1 VVPVTRLLVAPLA
14 VLITLIASACTD
26 DDVPRPLQVT
36 PILGGATFDR
46 PVEVGILDTGVLFVA
61 EQGGLVWRAVD
72 RPGGVI
78 EPLIDLTTLV
88 DDEFGEGL
96 LSVALD
102 PLFDENRHLWAFYF
116 AHNEPARA
124 ILARFDLTEAGAV
137 LDSELVVLEV
147 EQPGYNQNGG
157 SVRFGPDGMLYLSLG
172 DGSASTDPF
181 EQGQDPSTLLATVI
195 RIDVSAS
202 TVETPYAVPTDNPLI
217 DHEIARPEVY
227 AWGFRNPF
235 RMSIDAATGE
245 VWLGD
250 VGVSTAEEV
259 NRVEP
264 GGNHGWSVMEGN
276 ECLHDRPCEANG
288 FVAPLFTYSHQAGH
302 CAVIGGVVYR
312 GLAIPELHGHY
323 VFGDFCSGAIWALD
337 DEGKTVPIA
346 ALAGQLV
353 TFGEDER
360 GEILVADFDG
370 GGIYRLD
377 PAGVTAPS
385 LP

>member
-1 VVPVTRLLVAPLA
+1 MPSVHLPLLLVA
-14 VLITLIASACTD
+14 LIASACAEG
-26 DDVPRPLQVT
+26 DVPRSLQVT

-46 PVEVGILDTGVLFVA
+46 PVEVGVLGTGELFIA
-61 EQGGLVWRAVD
+61 EQGETVWRAVD
-72 RPGGVI
+72 APGGVI

-88 DDEFGEGL
+88 DDELGEGL

-102 PLFDENRHLWAFYF
+102 PQFEENHHLWAYYF
-116 AHNEPARA
+116 AHDDPARA
-124 ILARFDLTEAGAV
+124 ILARFDLAEGDATLE
-137 LDSELVVLEV
+137 SELVVLEV
-147 EQPGYNQNGG
+147 GQPGYNQNGG
-157 SVRFGPDGMLYLSLG
+157 SIRFGPDGMLYLSLG
-172 DGSASTDPF
+172 DGSASDDPF

-202 TVETPYAVPTDNPLI
+202 TAESPYSVPPDNPLI
-217 DHEIARPEVY
+217 GHETARPELY

-235 RMSIDAATGE
+235 RMSIDAATGQ

-259 NRVEP
+259 NRVDP
-264 GGNHGWSVMEGN
+264 GGNHGWSVMEGD
-276 ECLHDRPCEANG
+276 ECLHGRPCDAEG
-288 FVAPLFTYSHQAGH
+288 FVPPVFTYSHEAGH

-337 DEGKTVPIA
+337 GEEAVQIA
-346 ALAGQLV
+346 ALEGQLV

-360 GEILVADFDG
+360 GEILLADFAG

-377 PAGVTAPS
+377 TPE
-385 LP
+385 